1 MYTDE
6 EFEQLEEEERSLTD
20 EAIAI
25 LLLIMANTK
34 GNLKKELRNFYQK
47 YGKDGVVTYAEAR
60 KWISQQNHQRRL
72 TSLTLI
78 VGGAFASALND
89 LEKQFRSFLI
99 DVIGKEETF
108 FGIKINVDDI
118 LSRKW
123 GLDDLT
129 WLDRLQADVNLWQA
143 TISKDIKQALHR
155 GATIQDVLDILEKRF
170 ESINYVLDKLGLTES
185 TAVGSMSREAI
196 FKELGISKYRFYT
209 VPDERRC
216 EICGAM
222 HGTVFPISAYEVGV
236 TASPMHPRCRC
247 WEVPILE

>member
-108 FGIKINVDDI
+108 FGIKIN
-118 LSRKW
+118 S
-123 GLDDLT
+123 
-129 WLDRLQADVNLWQA
+129 
-143 TISKDIKQALHR
+143 
-155 GATIQDVLDILEKRF
+155 
-170 ESINYVLDKLGLTES
+170 
-185 TAVGSMSREAI
+185 
-196 FKELGISKYRFYT
+196 
-209 VPDERRC
+209 
-216 EICGAM
+216 
-222 HGTVFPISAYEVGV
+222 
-236 TASPMHPRCRC
+236 
-247 WEVPILE
+247 

>member
-78 VGGAFASALND
+78 VSGVFASALND

-108 FGIKINVDDI
+108 FGVKINVDDI

-129 WLDRLQADVNLWQA
+129 WMDRLQADVELW
-143 TISKDIKQALHR
+143 
-155 GATIQDVLDILEKRF
+155 
-170 ESINYVLDKLGLTES
+170 
-185 TAVGSMSREAI
+185 
-196 FKELGISKYRFYT
+196 
-209 VPDERRC
+209 
-216 EICGAM
+216 
-222 HGTVFPISAYEVGV
+222 
-236 TASPMHPRCRC
+236 
-247 WEVPILE
+247 